1 MNVTNDEGSGPN
13 SLSKG
18 NWAITMQREEREEK
32 TKKRNMWGTLKIL
45 LQHHWYSQK
54 DFDNDWSEPHFSS
67 KDKWAIT
74 MKREGREKKKEEK
87 KRPQNHTKTPIM
99 TYWYH

>member
-1 MNVTNDEGSGPN
+1 MLQYYWYHWKYLNKINSITTRNVTNGEGSGPN

-18 NWAITMQREEREEK
+18 NWAITMQREERGEK
-32 TKKRNMWGTLKIL
+32 KEKERPVRHN
-45 LQHHWYSQK
+45 QK

-74 MKREGREKKKEEK
+74 MKRQMR
-87 KRPQNHTKTPIM
+87 
-99 TYWYH
+99 

>member
-1 MNVTNDEGSGPN
+1 MSP
-13 SLSKG
+13 
-18 NWAITMQREEREEK
+18 TMKVADQTLCPKEIEQLQCRERRERK
-32 TKKRNMWGTLKIL
+32 KKKKRNMWGTLKIL

-54 DFDNDWSEPHFSS
+54 DFDNDWSEPYFSS

-87 KRPQNHTKTPIM
+87 KRPQNHTKTPIT